1 MKKKK
6 PVETKRGELK
16 RQYISKYLIYRRY
29 DAFQLTKDTETHI
42 QKAQRGSY
50 CASREIKGLT
60 APAQGQCPRPE
71 TGEARQLPQQEGAAY
86 LYDSTCP
93 MSVFHFVQKV
103 KDQTDWEEADRAA
116 FFRENLIE
124 KGGEALEIKDV
135 QELIESYVFITNV
148 CYRISDTDCQQVH

>member
-1 MKKKK
+1 
-6 PVETKRGELK
+6 
-16 RQYISKYLIYRRY
+16 
-29 DAFQLTKDTETHI
+29 
-42 QKAQRGSY
+42 
-50 CASREIKGLT
+50 
-60 APAQGQCPRPE
+60 
-71 TGEARQLPQQEGAAY
+71 
-86 LYDSTCP
+86 

-103 KDQTDWEEADRAA
+103 KDQTDWGEADRAA